1 MAKLKKATVKF
12 QKNKLKN
19 TIERRKKHTKFKQQ
33 VNRRKER
40 RSRNQENGKGTA
52 SRSIFFL
59 KSSSIEIIW
68 RSDKFIILIK
78 PFFFLHTCS

>member
-40 RSRNQENGKGTA
+40 RSRNQENGKGT
-52 SRSIFFL
+52 
-59 KSSSIEIIW
+59 
-68 RSDKFIILIK
+68 IK
-78 PFFFLHTCS
+78 